1 MQVATDLLALASD
14 GKSSSSSMGQ
24 SATQASYALAS
35 VAPSVVATALVAP
48 ALAAAA
54 LASAAPALVAMASA
68 APALADAA
76 SVSMTMGLR
85 SAMPTLALRFFEQQ
99 RHSPALGVERF
110 ARECKLE
117 KELLEDTVAVLE
129 TGFWQRRFV
138 MVTFDQLPGAGSLT
152 TIIMNTSIL
161 MPTTDT

>member
-1 MQVATDLLALASD
+1 
-14 GKSSSSSMGQ
+14 MGQ

-54 LASAAPALVAMASA
+54 LASA

-161 MPTTDT
+161 IPTTDT

>member
-1 MQVATDLLALASD
+1 MPWPRMASLR
-14 GKSSSSSMGQ
+14 
-24 SATQASYALAS
+24 AARWAYALAS

-54 LASAAPALVAMASA
+54 LASAAPALAD
-68 APALADAA
+68 DAA

-117 KELLEDTVAVLE
+117 RELLEDTLALLE
-129 TGFWQRRFV
+129 TGTWQQRFV
-138 MVTFDQLPGAGSLT
+138 MVSFDQLPGAGSLT

>member
-35 VAPSVVATALVAP
+35 VAPSVAATALVAP

-54 LASAAPALVAMASA
+54 LASA

-129 TGFWQRRFV
+129 TGTWQRRFV

-161 MPTTDT
+161 IPTTDT